1 MLDRNSLPK
10 QPNWLLSYW
19 NVGVLLH
26 CSVLL
31 FVLESYFYWVRLRNA
46 FLQDIAISTLFWL
59 ACLLFAFSH
68 IFLVIMDAWSRF
80 QNYKRI
86 KDHLYIHGFT
96 PKLARHYSGSKCQ
109 RNAVLVAAAEL
120 GIRDQVENYY
130 KKLGIKW
137 FHFIPQFMVRD
148 PLFLFKRYFWSR
160 TFMEKYYE
168 PRINFQA
175 LNNTLQKNIDCN
187 AYRKESI

>member
-1 MLDRNSLPK
+1 MEEHLIP
-10 QPNWLLSYW
+10 
-19 NVGVLLH
+19 
-26 CSVLL
+26 
-31 FVLESYFYWVRLRNA
+31 
-46 FLQDIAISTLFWL
+46 TLFWFG
-59 ACLLFAFSH
+59 CLLFAFSH

-86 KDHLYIHGFT
+86 KDHFYIHGFT

-109 RNAVLVAAAEL
+109 RTAVLVAADEL
-120 GIRDQVENYY
+120 GLRPQVEHYY

-160 TFMEKYYE
+160 TFMEKHYE
-168 PRINFQA
+168 SRFNFRE
-175 LNNTLQKNIDCN
+175 LNNTLHKNVVCN
-187 AYRKESI
+187 AYSEESI